1 MQKVTQ
7 KVNVLVLRTVVPV
20 VLIGFL
26 LFAARAVAER
36 PELYV
41 QTNHADIVRA
51 VAISP
56 SGRLAASGSRDG
68 TVRLWDVKNG
78 MVVRT
83 LGGHSGTVF
92 SVHFVSDKILLSG
105 SQREIKSWDV
115 TTGLVL
121 RDIPSRRS
129 VTSIAL
135 SPDTK
140 MLAFAA
146 IDHVVLL
153 DLVERKQKELRV
165 PKGDLNKMSFRVAFR
180 PTKTG
185 APVLA
190 TTFDNTVVLWDTKTG
205 EQLGTLEH
213 FITAEVKAIAFSPDG
228 KLLASSGTDFWYI
241 WDVEKREQIFR
252 GKTLPYGLAFSP
264 DGKTLATAN
273 NDGTVELW
281 DVASGKETR
290 HIDVKNNVIESICY
304 SSDGKL
310 LIGGGYQSLPQT
322 TGLEASF
329 KIWDA
334 ATGKERD
341 IKAAPITSLEA
352 IALSPDGKILASG
365 SSEKKIRLWNL
376 AAGQADQ
383 PLGDHASAVI
393 DLAFSADATLLASTG
408 LQEKV
413 RFWDMTTRQ
422 EFFPRGQQGAAT
434 GNTSQ
439 PKTGQQKNAATTPV
453 DTMIGALNKL
463 GDALSK
469 LNFGTPVFSPDG
481 QKMATLEKGNGI
493 ALRDVKTW
501 QPLYQ
506 LTGHQSEVYTVAFSP
521 DGKLLVSGS
530 DDGLTKI
537 WDTATGRE
545 LRTLSPHRASV
556 RSLAFSPD
564 SRWLATGSNDTTIRI
579 WDVAT
584 GGLQRTLSG
593 YGSFVRSVVFS
604 PDGKT
609 LVNGGLANKANV
621 WDVSTGRI
629 LRTLTGHDADVR
641 VVIYSPDGKFL
652 FTCSQDATTKIW
664 RASDGVEVATMT
676 LLGDGDWMVVAPDGL
691 FDGSPAAWQQ
701 IIWRFGDTLDIAP
714 VELFFADFYYPGLL
728 ADILAGKRPAAPS
741 DISQKDR
748 RQPQLTLTHSGAQSA
763 APVAARRV
771 TVRIDITQAPAGA
784 QDVRLFRNGSLVRVW
799 HGDVLKGGS
808 SSTLEATL
816 PIVAGENRLTA
827 YAFNRDNV
835 KSADAALI
843 INGDERLRRQG
854 TTYIV
859 SAGVNQYQPNPFFRN
874 LRYAVAD
881 VESFAA
887 EVKSQQERLKRY
899 ERVEVI
905 KLTDTAA
912 TKTNILGA
920 LSQLAAKVEPEDAVI
935 FYFAGHGLA
944 ASGQFYLIPH
954 DFSGEKRPAQ
964 SDVQAV
970 LERMLAARGISDREL
985 AQAFEGVDA
994 GQLSMIIDACNSG
1007 QALGG
1012 ERDGYGPMNA
1022 KGLAQLAYEKGM
1034 YILTAAQS
1042 FQAAQEVN
1050 VLGHGLLTY
1059 VLVDEGLKQTAADR
1073 KPQDGTVIMREWLD
1087 YAAGRVPQVQVD
1099 KIKQAG
1105 ARGISLS
1112 FSEAERGLGLER
1124 RIVQH
1129 PRVFYRRELEARPL
1143 IVATPG
1149 VRVTASY

>member
-1 MQKVTQ
+1 MRKVTP
-7 KVNVLVLRTVVPV
+7 KGSVLVFRAVSPI

-26 LFAARAVAER
+26 LFVPDAVAQR

-41 QTNHADIVRA
+41 QTNHADVVRA
-51 VAISP
+51 VAVSP
-56 SGRLAASGSRDG
+56 DGRLAASGSADG
-68 TVRLWDVKNG
+68 TVRLWDVKSG

-92 SVHFVSDKILLSG
+92 SLLFVSDKILLSG
-105 SQREIKSWDV
+105 TRREIKSWDV
-115 TTGLVL
+115 MTGKVL
-121 RDIPSRRS
+121 REIPSPRS
-129 VTSIAL
+129 VTSMSL
-135 SPDTK
+135 SSDAK

-153 DLVERKQKELRV
+153 DLAERKQKELRV
-165 PKGDLNKMSFRVAFR
+165 PKGDQYKMASRVAFR
-180 PTKTG
+180 PAAAG
-185 APVLA
+185 APMLA
-190 TTFDNTVVLWDTKTG
+190 ATFDNTVVLWDAKTG

-213 FITAEVKAIAFSPDG
+213 FVTAEVKAIAFSPDG
-228 KLLASSGTDFWYI
+228 KLLATSGTDFWYI
-241 WDVEKREQIFR
+241 WNVEKREQLFR

-273 NDGTVELW
+273 NDSTVELW

-290 HIDVKNNVIESICY
+290 HIDVKNNVIESIAY
-304 SSDGKL
+304 SPDGSL
-310 LIGGGYQSLPQT
+310 LVGGGYQSLPQT
-322 TGLEASF
+322 SGLEASF
-329 KIWDA
+329 KVWDV
-334 ATGKERD
+334 ATGRERD
-341 IKAAPITSLEA
+341 LKAVPVTSLEA
-352 IALSPDGKILASG
+352 IALSPDGKVLASG
-365 SSEKKIRLWNL
+365 SGEKKIRLWNL

-383 PLGDHASAVI
+383 PLGDHASTVI
-393 DLAFSADATLLASTG
+393 DLAFSADSTLLASTG

-413 RFWDMTTRQ
+413 RFWDMTTRR
-422 EFFPRGQQGAAT
+422 EFFPDGQQRAAS
-434 GNTSQ
+434 GSVPQ
-439 PKTGQQKNAATTPV
+439 QKTGPQKGAGPAE
-453 DTMIGALNKL
+453 TMM
-463 GDALSK
+463 DALSK
-469 LNFGTPVFSPDG
+469 LGEALSKTNFGTPVFSPDG
-481 QKMATLEKGNGI
+481 RKMATLEKGNVV

-501 QPLYQ
+501 QPTHQ
-506 LTGHQSEVYTVAFSP
+506 LAGHQSEVYTVAFSP
-521 DGKLLVSGS
+521 DGKLLASGS

-537 WDTATGRE
+537 WDVATGRE
-545 LRTLSPHRASV
+545 LRTLAPHRASV
-556 RSLAFSPD
+556 RALAFSPD
-564 SRWLATGSNDTTIRI
+564 NSLLATGSNDTTIRL

-584 GGLQRTLSG
+584 GSPLRTLSG
-593 YGSFVRSVVFS
+593 YGAYVRSVVFS
-604 PDGKT
+604 PDGKR

-621 WDVSTGRI
+621 WDVSTGRL
-629 LRTLTGHDADVR
+629 LRSLLGHDADVR
-641 VVIYSPDGKFL
+641 VVTYSPDGKFL

-664 RASDGVEVATMT
+664 READGSELATMA
-676 LLGDGDWMVVAPDGL
+676 LLGDGDWMVVTPDGL

-701 IIWRFGDTLDIAP
+701 IIWRFGDTFDVAP

-728 ADILAGKRPAAPS
+728 ADILGGKRPAAPS
-741 DISQKDR
+741 DLSQKDR
-748 RQPQLTLTHSGAQSA
+748 RQPQLTLAQEGGTSNA
-763 APVAARRV
+763 TAVAARRV
-771 TVRIDITQAPAGA
+771 TVKIDITQAPAGA

-799 HGDVLKGGS
+799 RGDVLKGGS
-808 SSTLEATL
+808 RATLEAAV
-816 PIVAGENRLTA
+816 PVVAGENRLTA

-835 KSADAALI
+835 KSADATLI
-843 INGDERLRRQG
+843 ITGDERLRRKG

-859 SAGVNQYQPNPFFRN
+859 SAGVNQYQRNPFFRN

-881 VESFAA
+881 ADSFAA
-887 EVKSQQERLKRY
+887 EVKNQQERLRRY
-899 ERVEVI
+899 GKVEVV
-905 KLTDTAA
+905 KLTDAAA
-912 TKTNILGA
+912 TKTGILGA
-920 LSQLAAKVEPEDAVI
+920 LSQLAEKVEPEDAVI

-944 ASGQFYLIPH
+944 AGGQFYLIPH
-954 DFSGEKRPAQ
+954 DFSGENAPAQ

-1059 VLVDEGLKQTAADR
+1059 VLVDEGLKQSAADR
-1073 KPQDGTVIMREWLD
+1073 RPHDGSVIMREWLD
-1087 YAAGRVPQVQVD
+1087 YAAARVPQVQVD
-1099 KIKQAG
+1099 KVRQAG

-1124 RIVQH
+1124 RVVQH
-1129 PRVFYRRELEARPL
+1129 PRVFYRREFETNPL
-1143 IVATPG
+1143 VVAKPAA
-1149 VRVTASY
+1149 TAAAALH